1 MKPSLLP
8 VLNAL
13 GVLDNPN
20 RPLLPHLQPTSGDRR
35 AMAYASSAQHVDAR
49 SLDDALASGLY
60 AVNVT
65 LGHVAG
71 SDDARSAT
79 ERDIAGWDAF
89 IAAHPQLLKV
99 GTGEDLAAA
108 RRDGRIGVIYGF
120 QNTEMLG
127 TDVAAVDHFA
137 DLGVRVIQLT
147 YNGRN
152 AVGCGATV
160 PDDDGL
166 SAFGAEVVERLQQ
179 RRVLVDLSHSSER
192 TCLDTL
198 RRARQPV
205 AITHTGYRA
214 IADHPRNKSDTEP
227 AAACR
232 AGRGGRVVLRAL
244 PADERAAACGRPHL
258 ASGACDR
265 RLRRGSRGPG
275 LRRRQHALRRH
286 GRLPQAPRGR
296 DRAAPQAWASARR
309 ARRRTWGR
317 SCRTCAGRTST
328 NSWRGCCR
336 RGDTRAARIE
346 KILHGNFRRLM
357 TRPGNDKNDE
367 MPADRHACRDAGRAG
382 CGLVCG
388 ALGAGRP
395 RTTITSAIGRRR
407 PPMLMPPRPR
417 CLRRR
422 CCRAKAQLSQVQ
434 IHGMTVGRQALSR
447 QGDEVLIDYAFG
459 ERGRG
464 DRTPR
469 ALDARCARPAAA
481 LRGRRQ

>member
-20 RPLLPHLQPTSGDRR
+20 RQLQSHLQPQSQPTPGDRQK
-35 AMAYASSAQHVDAR
+35 MAYASSAQDVDAR

-71 SDDARSAT
+71 SDDPRTAT

-99 GTGEDLAAA
+99 GTGEDLATA

-205 AITHTGYRA
+205 AITHTGCRA
-214 IADHPRNKSDTEP
+214 IADHPRNKSDTELRLL
-227 AAACR
+227 AE
-232 AGRGGRVVLRAL
+232 RGGVVGLYFMPYLRMSGQPHAEDL
-244 PADERAAACGRPHL
+244 IAHLEHAIDVCGEDHVGLGSDGGSTHYDDMAAYRKHLEDEI
-258 ASGACDR
+258 
-265 RLRRGSRGPG
+265 
-275 LRRRQHALRRH
+275 ALRRSL
-286 GRLPQAPRGR
+286 GIGAPGETADVGLFLPDLCGPDQYQQLARLL
-296 DRAAPQAWASARR
+296 SAR
-309 ARRRTWGR
+309 GH
-317 SCRTCAGRTST
+317 
-328 NSWRGCCR
+328 
-336 RGDTRAARIE
+336 RAARIE

-357 TRPGNDKNDE
+357 TE
-367 MPADRHACRDAGRAG
+367 
-382 CGLVCG
+382 
-388 ALGAGRP
+388 
-395 RTTITSAIGRRR
+395 TW
-407 PPMLMPPRPR
+407 
-417 CLRRR
+417 
-422 CCRAKAQLSQVQ
+422 
-434 IHGMTVGRQALSR
+434 
-447 QGDEVLIDYAFG
+447 E
-459 ERGRG
+459 
-464 DRTPR
+464 
-469 ALDARCARPAAA
+469 
-481 LRGRRQ
+481 